1 MTFEQAAGRAWH
13 FAAQLLGW
21 RPDDFWNA
29 TPRELAEALQPPAE
43 TAEPPSAGAIAAL
56 RQRFPD

>member
-1 MTFEQAAGRAWH
+1 MTFAESAGRAWH

-21 RPDDFWNA
+21 RPKDFWSA
-29 TPRELAEALQPPAE
+29 TPRELAEALQAPAE
-43 TAEPPSAGAIAAL
+43 ICEPPSAAAIAAL